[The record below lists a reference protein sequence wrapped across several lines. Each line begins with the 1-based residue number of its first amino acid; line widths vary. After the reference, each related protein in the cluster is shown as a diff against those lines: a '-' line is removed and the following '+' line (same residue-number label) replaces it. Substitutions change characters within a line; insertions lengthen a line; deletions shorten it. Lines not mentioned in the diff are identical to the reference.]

1 MVKKYFI
8 LFLISISSTF
18 SYCQNA
24 IDITNKMFEKSKT
37 VKTLSLRIISK
48 ERYGADFKIV
58 EALIKKQ
65 VSPIKI
71 YYKQLK
77 PPTNAEVLV
86 NEKYNKK
93 ALVNPKAFPWI
104 NIELDP
110 MGTILREAQHHSIY
124 EAGFD
129 YFIQILG
136 YLLDKNKE
144 TIKDLAFY
152 KGEITLDGIACYK
165 IELNNP
171 SFKIISYKVK
181 ESCNV
186 TSLARKLHISEYHI
200 LERNPKFKEFNDLVP
215 IGTVLNIPNDYAKKL
230 TMLIDKS
237 TSLPIFLEVYDDK
250 GLYEQYK
257 FLEVKINPP
266 FTEADFNE
274 NNKNYGFK

>member
-1 MVKKYFI
+1 MLKKYLI
-8 LFLISISSTF
+8 LFLLFLFSSF

-24 IDITNKMFEKSKT
+24 IDITNKMFEKSKS
-37 VKTLSLRIISK
+37 VKTLSLKIISK
-48 ERYGADFKIV
+48 ERIGTEFKIV
-58 EALIKKQ
+58 EAKIKKQ
-65 VSPIKI
+65 ISPVKI

-77 PPTNAEVLV
+77 PPTNAEVLI
-86 NEKYNKK
+86 NEKYSKK
-93 ALVNPKAFPWI
+93 ALVSPKTFPWI
-104 NIELDP
+104 NLELDP

-136 YLLDKNKE
+136 YLLEKNKE

-152 KGEITLDGIACYK
+152 KGEITLDGIICYK

-181 ESCNV
+181 ENCNV

-200 LERNPKFKEFNDLVP
+200 IERNPKFKEFNELVP
-215 IGTVLNIPNDYAKKL
+215 IGTVLNITNDYAKKL

-237 TSLPIFLEVYDDK
+237 TYLPIFIEVYDDK
-250 GLYEQYK
+250 GLFEQYK
-257 FLEVKINPP
+257 LLDVKINPP